1 MIGKT
6 HSGAGFGGLTHY
18 LLTGKKDDPRPD
30 RVLWTSTRELALED
44 PREAAVLM
52 RATAALGQTD
62 KPVQHLSISLAP
74 GEHLTRDQ
82 WEQVIDTTMRDL
94 GLEGHQALIVAHQD
108 TAQEHIHLMVNRV
121 HPETYRAWDRWQ
133 DRPRL
138 MASLRPQE
146 LALGLKPTPHLKNS
160 DRLPDGMVQQFERTG
175 EPPLLDFARAA
186 ARPIFLQADSWSDL
200 HERLAESGL
209 YLERKGQGL
218 VISDDHRHI
227 KASSVDRSASLRALE
242 SRLGPFQERG
252 PLLQQVERTL
262 HDNIRQRE
270 LAAELAPLRSAYQ
283 ERTLAVAA
291 RDMAAS
297 HLDNAGKM
305 LHRAAEVAY
314 RDPAEASRRYLSR
327 LQGWGAPDVA
337 PIDLG
342 PLNGSVLRTGRFYLP
357 LGADGERAFKVAVE
371 QIPSLG
377 ANYQNAY
384 AGIARTNDHL
394 ETVSRRLEQLEQRFQ
409 PQLEELR
416 QLEARS
422 EPLDLAEGVM
432 SLRPRDQ
439 ITLARKHGAEVL
451 ERAAKNAPAH
461 STRTVAARQQWMKSL
476 SPSLDRALDRQLARR
491 GISAPVPGRS
501 AAWLETAL
509 DRGLRPAHALQAL
522 ARVGVPLAENLR
534 ATSHALAFTRA
545 AVSHSVKTAA
555 LLTAK
560 ALGVPTLP
568 LRLASLSWSLA
579 RDLVRVL
586 SR

>member
-1 MIGKT
+1 LIGKT

-52 RATAALGQTD
+52 RATAVLGHTD
-62 KPVQHLSISLAP
+62 KPVQHISISLAP

-121 HPETYRAWDRWQ
+121 HPETYWAWDRWQ

-146 LALGLKPTPHLKNS
+146 IALGLKPTPHLKNP

-200 HERLAESGL
+200 HERLAANGL
-209 YLERKGQGL
+209 YLEREGQGL

-242 SRLGPFQERG
+242 SRLGSYQERG
-252 PLLQQVERTL
+252 PLLQQVDRTL
-262 HDNIRQRE
+262 RSDVRERE

-291 RDMAAS
+291 RDLAAS
-297 HLDNAGKM
+297 HLDNAGKV
-305 LHRAAEVAY
+305 LRRAAEVAY

-327 LQGWGAPDVA
+327 LQKGGAPDVA

-342 PLNGSVLRTGRFYLP
+342 PLKGSVLRTGRFYLP
-357 LGADGERAFKVAVE
+357 LGADGERAFQVAVE
-371 QIPSLG
+371 QMPRLG
-377 ANYQNAY
+377 ANYQHAY
-384 AGIARTNDHL
+384 AGLARTNDHL
-394 ETVSRRLEQLEQRFQ
+394 EAVGRRLEQLEQRFQ

-416 QLEARS
+416 QLEAR
-422 EPLDLAEGVM
+422 EPFDLAEGVM

-439 ITLARKHGAEVL
+439 ITLARKHGVEVL
-451 ERAAKNAPAH
+451 ERSAKNAPEF
-461 STRTVAARQQWMKSL
+461 STRTVAARQQWMRSL
-476 SPSLDRALDRQLARR
+476 APSLDRALDRQLVRR
-491 GISAPVPGRS
+491 GIPAPVPGRS

-545 AVSHSVKTAA
+545 MSHPVKTAA
-555 LLTAK
+555 LLTAR